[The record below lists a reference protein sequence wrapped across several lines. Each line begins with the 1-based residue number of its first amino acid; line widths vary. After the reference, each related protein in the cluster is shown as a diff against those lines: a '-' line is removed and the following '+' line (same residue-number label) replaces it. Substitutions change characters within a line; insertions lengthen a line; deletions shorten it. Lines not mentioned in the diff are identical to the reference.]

1 MLASVYSRQT
11 PRPCHRPEEET
22 ATPAGTSS
30 CGTVEIIPRN
40 VHPSSSPPPLHPQLT
55 GPRQTPAE
63 GGRVTEM
70 VTKRR
75 HLLEPY
81 PGVGATGQSGLP
93 GRGNDRRRF
102 HGGERRRAARPPAGA
117 WPVLSSLGFHPV
129 LLSAD
134 AGSPPLGP
142 ALASTP
148 TRTCHTPP
156 FRVPGPLPVSLSPS
170 SGLNSPGSLP
180 CPTSACI
187 AR

>member
-40 VHPSSSPPPLHPQLT
+40 VYPSCSPPPLHPQLLAHAKPQQKGAGLQKWSRSVGT
-55 GPRQTPAE
+55 CGSPTPE
-63 GGRVTEM
+63 W
-70 VTKRR
+70 
-75 HLLEPY
+75 
-81 PGVGATGQSGLP
+81 GATGQSGLP

-102 HGGERRRAARPPAGA
+102 HSGERRRATRPPAGA

-180 CPTSACI
+180 CPTSACS